1 MPDVDGQRDRNEA
14 LRLLVAGAAAL
25 LLLIIIGGAS
35 FYYLIGFGVS
45 DPFAPGLGLK
55 DAALISFAV
64 SLVVIL
70 VMAVVSGG
78 DAIFGELPFT
88 ILGFLIFFVIFWL
101 MIAWIF

>member
-1 MPDVDGQRDRNEA
+1 MPGANDQRDRKEA
-14 LRLLVAGAAAL
+14 LRLLAASLTALVLLILIAGA
-25 LLLIIIGGAS
+25 GV
-35 FYYLIGFGVS
+35 YYLLGLHAT

-88 ILGFLIFFVIFWL
+88 VLGFLIFFVIFWL
-101 MIAWIF
+101 MVAWIF